1 MPNKYDAF
9 LADSVGEDQYN
20 GVLQDLPTLDP
31 ASLAK
36 AGAVAPDV
44 AAESQKLSASTGLP
58 PDVVQRNMDEVK
70 QRTQLNDYN
79 RFVTEN
85 PELLNLA
92 RDPNFSQVAHDDTQS
107 IGLLKNIFYKL
118 KDSAASIVGGAL
130 VGAESMAK
138 AGQMALGDV
147 VISSDGLKY
156 VPPSE
161 IKNMAP
167 DVIENFLM
175 GWGKQYLNQNSGT
188 TPFATWQD
196 VKDADGVVE
205 TAVATG
211 AFGIDQMITSV
222 PYMALSLASLPASA
236 LSYSGRLLESR
247 LENRGDS
254 TITPEDLNIAFVG
267 GTVAAALDR
276 YGAEQV
282 LGSIK
287 ALGATAVRRIA
298 RAAVAEAA
306 TEAPQEG
313 IEYLTENLGIKPITL
328 QALGDRMLAGAV
340 GAGIAGGAMRGG
352 IEVTYSGVSYIA
364 KRNADAA
371 QAKAAGEALGELTQ
385 AVQDSQLRERS
396 PEQFSRLVDALAPDT
411 ELYLDPIDAGEALQ
425 QSEADI
431 PPGLTER
438 VADAEA
444 HGVPVRVTAAEYAT
458 YLSSDPNLAKRVRF
472 GRPDAMTVE
481 EADAVQKEFD
491 ARAEAVLADADHADA
506 LKAQAVEI
514 HNNIRDQVVATG
526 RFRADVAGAYATL
539 MENFYVATAA
549 RLGITPGEMYQ
560 RYPVRI
566 TPDSA
571 VTGPESLAQIP
582 PESFRTEQ
590 HDGGATIFAT
600 DPGTGNEIGKL
611 ETVPRGDTEI
621 QIKFADL
628 APSMRGQGIGQ
639 QLIEQAYSVATQQGK
654 KLVSDNVVSAAQLRA
669 YEGLR
674 RKGWTIEYSDPVKV
688 QEILD
693 LAARRPERAAALGVA
708 GDAPVVTRIEP
719 PGSLKQNI
727 ALPPW
732 AEEYAALGGVI
743 EPDGTTVVW
752 HATTKDKAAKILQQ
766 GVLKRPSD
774 APDSYGVYF
783 AGGRDAK
790 SVASDYG
797 DGTLIPVRVR
807 VADIKPDD
815 IFPGR
820 RLDFSAATKNGIYR
834 PVAVGEAALKPLGSL
849 QQPMYHGSPH
859 DFTHFSLE
867 HIGTGE
873 GAQAYGHGLYFAEDP
888 RVAKSYMQLDNPNGY
903 LTVQL
908 PNGNKIIG
916 DSISDKGLQAIAAL
930 EKGARAAGQF
940 KHNTAYYAK
949 SYSNDPEVL
958 QLINEWKDAK
968 IGYQKHS
975 SLYKVDIPGTAIEK
989 MLDWDKPMSEQPI
1002 ALANIKKIAALPE
1015 FKNGLLGEALQPF
1028 ELKNTTGQ
1036 TVQNILSTYFDND
1049 KEKVSGLL
1057 NRAGIPGL
1065 KYLDAGS
1072 RDEGKGTHNVVVWDQ
1087 NVIDELNKQVEKALY
1102 QQGDRGQISFA
1113 RTDGQM
1119 TGLISLFQS
1128 ADLTTFLHEGGHF
1141 YMEVLS
1147 DLAAQPD
1154 APPGV
1159 REDMEALLKWFNYD
1173 GTVEEWRALSLD
1185 ERRANHEQF
1194 ARGFEN
1200 WLMEGKA
1207 PSEPLRRMFQR
1218 FRAWLINIYKSVA
1231 GLNVRLTDEVRGVMS
1246 RMVATQEQIQEAEQA
1261 RDYAPLFDQQAASG
1275 LSPEEWATYQ
1285 ESAALATEYAQDQLQ
1300 AKSLRNLRYLDNARS
1315 KELKRLQKENAL
1327 KRAQVEAEVA
1337 DEVAREP
1344 VRIAET
1350 LLKDGVTWTP
1360 GPDGNPVEVT
1370 LDGPHKLSRAKL
1382 EADYGS
1388 TADYKAVAAA
1398 AGAVDTSRVRAPW
1411 QQLPASLLT
1420 SGEGLSADEVAEL
1433 VGMTSGDELV
1443 QSLLA
1448 MQPREQVISRL
1459 TDQRVLERYGELN
1472 DPAELQRA
1480 VDQAIH
1486 NRFRARV
1493 VATEL
1498 AALDASLKQLP
1509 GGLPALR
1516 RAARHAAEDVVN
1528 RTRIRDVR
1536 PGQFAAAETRAAK
1549 DARAALESGDLK
1561 TASIRKRDQMFN
1573 GYAAKNAAKMLDR
1586 VDTGL
1591 DYLRK
1596 FNRDSTRKALDPSY
1610 RDQIDKMLERFDLRK
1625 VSLTQLDKRAS
1636 LLEWIKEQEADGN
1649 EPVIPDY
1656 LLDEAR
1662 RKNYRNMTVQ
1672 EFTDLVDAVKNI
1684 EHLGR
1689 LKQRLLT
1696 VQKQRRFAEV
1706 VADLA
1711 NSINENAPE
1720 GPSKQTLERDLTLWG
1735 RVAAVTHEWLT
1746 HLRKLSSV
1754 ARQVD
1759 GGKDGG
1765 VFWDNFVRPLNAAG
1779 DVELTM
1785 RRKAAV
1791 RLHELTQQVPAFNPS
1806 LARQAGQRITGPR
1819 KLYIPEIK
1827 TSLST
1832 EARLAVALNWG
1843 NEGNR
1848 QRIMDGNKWTET
1860 QAKAVIDTL
1869 TKDEMN
1875 FVQNVFDF
1883 IGEYWPEIAAKEER
1897 VTGIRPPRVE
1907 ATPIITR
1914 HGTYPGG
1921 YYPIVADS
1929 MRSEI
1934 SAQQNDAELISQA
1947 LKGAV
1952 TRATTRRGH
1961 TKARVGGTAPVR
1973 LDLGVIT
1980 QHVSQVIHDLAWH
1993 ETLIDVGR
2001 LLRAPDVSN
2010 AIRDHYGAEFTRLMR
2025 KTFDDV
2031 ARGEVVARDAGE
2043 KVVNYFRV
2051 GSTIAGLGLS
2061 VNTALLQLTGFA
2073 QSVVRVG
2080 YGPMLRGLM
2089 EFSARP
2095 MESIKRVREASAFMA
2110 ERSELLNRELG
2121 EITNTLDGKPRS
2133 LTRFYFMPIQAFQ
2146 VAVDVPTW
2154 LAAYNKAIASPD
2166 ISHDQAV
2173 AMADQAVRDAQSSGA
2188 THDLAEVQRG
2198 NAYKKLL
2205 TNFYSYFSA
2214 TYQLSAESIQNF
2226 KREKSAAA
2234 AIKMA
2239 SDFFMLY
2246 AVPTGLGLLIREG
2259 LRGDLDDEDELALH
2273 FFQELLANILG
2284 VFPYIREIAGAIQ
2297 GYEYRGP
2304 AGLSVLAHGTAVV
2317 QQVEQ
2322 GEVDEALLRAMNRFG
2337 GVAFHYPSSQV
2348 DRTVRGIIAVSEGDA
2363 GPQAVLVG
2371 PPKKE

>member
-9 LADSVGEDQYN
+9 LADSVGEDKYS

-36 AGAVAPDV
+36 AGAVTPDV

-70 QRTQLNDYN
+70 QRTQLNDYS

-130 VGAESMAK
+130 VGAESVAK

-313 IEYLTENLGIKPITL
+313 IEYLTENMGIKPITL

-352 IEVTYSGVSYIA
+352 IEVTHSGVSYLA
-364 KRNADAA
+364 KRNADVA

-411 ELYLDPIDAGEALQ
+411 ELYLDPLDAGEALQ

-431 PPGLTER
+431 PPDLTER
-438 VADAEA
+438 VTDAEA

-514 HNNIRDQVVATG
+514 HNNIRDQIVATG

-582 PESFRTEQ
+582 PESFRTEPRD
-590 HDGGATIFAT
+590 DGGATIFAT
-600 DPGTGNEIGKL
+600 DPGTGSEIGKL
-611 ETVPRGDTEI
+611 ETAPRGDTEI

-639 QLIEQAYSVATQQGK
+639 QLIEQAYSVAAQQGR
-654 KLVSDNVVSAAQLRA
+654 KLVSDNAVSAAQLRA

-674 RKGWTIEYSDPVKV
+674 RKGWTIEYSAPVKV

-708 GDAPVVTRIEP
+708 GDVPVVARIEP
-719 PGSLKQNI
+719 PGSL
-727 ALPPW
+727 
-732 AEEYAALGGVI
+732 
-743 EPDGTTVVW
+743 
-752 HATTKDKAAKILQQ
+752 
-766 GVLKRPSD
+766 
-774 APDSYGVYF
+774 
-783 AGGRDAK
+783 
-790 SVASDYG
+790 
-797 DGTLIPVRVR
+797 
-807 VADIKPDD
+807 
-815 IFPGR
+815 
-820 RLDFSAATKNGIYR
+820 
-834 PVAVGEAALKPLGSL
+834 
-849 QQPMYHGSPH
+849 QQP
-859 DFTHFSLE
+859 
-867 HIGTGE
+867 
-873 GAQAYGHGLYFAEDP
+873 
-888 RVAKSYMQLDNPNGY
+888 
-903 LTVQL
+903 
-908 PNGNKIIG
+908 
-916 DSISDKGLQAIAAL
+916 
-930 EKGARAAGQF
+930 
-940 KHNTAYYAK
+940 
-949 SYSNDPEVL
+949 
-958 QLINEWKDAK
+958 
-968 IGYQKHS
+968 
-975 SLYKVDIPGTAIEK
+975 
-989 MLDWDKPMSEQPI
+989 
-1002 ALANIKKIAALPE
+1002 
-1015 FKNGLLGEALQPF
+1015 
-1028 ELKNTTGQ
+1028 
-1036 TVQNILSTYFDND
+1036 
-1049 KEKVSGLL
+1049 
-1057 NRAGIPGL
+1057 
-1065 KYLDAGS
+1065 
-1072 RDEGKGTHNVVVWDQ
+1072 
-1087 NVIDELNKQVEKALY
+1087 
-1102 QQGDRGQISFA
+1102 GDRGQISFV

-1141 YMEVLS
+1141 YLEVLS

-1154 APPGV
+1154 TPPGV

-1173 GTVEEWRALSLD
+1173 GTIEEWRALSLD

-1218 FRAWLINIYKSVA
+1218 FRAWLINIYRSVA
-1231 GLNVRLTDEVRGVMS
+1231 GLNVQLTDEVRDVMS

-1350 LLKDGVTWTP
+1350 LLKDGVTWTL

-1398 AGAVDTSRVRAPW
+1398 AGAVDTSTVRAPW

-1561 TASIRKRDQMFN
+1561 TASIRKRDQLFN

-1636 LLEWIKEQEADGN
+1636 LLEWVKEQEADGN

-1711 NSINENAPE
+1711 NSINENAPA

-1735 RVAAVTHEWLT
+1735 RVATVTHEWLT

-1759 GGKDGG
+1759 GGRDGG

-1785 RRKAAV
+1785 RRKAAI

-1827 TSLST
+1827 ASLST

-1869 TKDEMN
+1869 TKDEMD

-1897 VTGIRPPRVE
+1897 VTGVRPPRVE
-1907 ATPIITR
+1907 AAPIITR
-1914 HGTYPGG
+1914 HGAYPGG

-2001 LLRAPDVSN
+2001 LLRAPEVSN

>member
-9 LADSVGEDQYN
+9 LADSVGEDKYS

-36 AGAVAPDV
+36 AGAVTPDV

-70 QRTQLNDYN
+70 QRTQLNDYS

-130 VGAESMAK
+130 VGAESVAK

-188 TPFATWQD
+188 APFATWQD

-313 IEYLTENLGIKPITL
+313 IEYLTENMGIKPITL

-352 IEVTYSGVSYIA
+352 IEVTHSGVSYLA
-364 KRNADAA
+364 KRNADVA

-411 ELYLDPIDAGEALQ
+411 ELYLDPLDAGEALQ

-431 PPGLTER
+431 PPDLTER
-438 VADAEA
+438 VTDAEA

-514 HNNIRDQVVATG
+514 HNNIRDQIVATG

-560 RYPVRI
+560 RYPVHI
-566 TPDSA
+566 TPDST

-582 PESFRTEQ
+582 PESFRTEPRD
-590 HDGGATIFAT
+590 DGGATIFAT
-600 DPGTGNEIGKL
+600 DPGTGSEIGKL
-611 ETVPRGDTEI
+611 ETAPRGDTEI

-639 QLIEQAYSVATQQGK
+639 QLIEQAYSVAAQQGR
-654 KLVSDNVVSAAQLRA
+654 KLVSDNAVSAAQLRA

-674 RKGWTIEYSDPVKV
+674 RKGWTIEYSAPVKV

-708 GDAPVVTRIEP
+708 GDVPVVARIEP
-719 PGSLKQNI
+719 PGSL
-727 ALPPW
+727 
-732 AEEYAALGGVI
+732 
-743 EPDGTTVVW
+743 
-752 HATTKDKAAKILQQ
+752 
-766 GVLKRPSD
+766 
-774 APDSYGVYF
+774 
-783 AGGRDAK
+783 
-790 SVASDYG
+790 
-797 DGTLIPVRVR
+797 
-807 VADIKPDD
+807 
-815 IFPGR
+815 
-820 RLDFSAATKNGIYR
+820 
-834 PVAVGEAALKPLGSL
+834 
-849 QQPMYHGSPH
+849 QQP
-859 DFTHFSLE
+859 
-867 HIGTGE
+867 
-873 GAQAYGHGLYFAEDP
+873 
-888 RVAKSYMQLDNPNGY
+888 
-903 LTVQL
+903 
-908 PNGNKIIG
+908 
-916 DSISDKGLQAIAAL
+916 
-930 EKGARAAGQF
+930 
-940 KHNTAYYAK
+940 
-949 SYSNDPEVL
+949 
-958 QLINEWKDAK
+958 
-968 IGYQKHS
+968 
-975 SLYKVDIPGTAIEK
+975 
-989 MLDWDKPMSEQPI
+989 
-1002 ALANIKKIAALPE
+1002 
-1015 FKNGLLGEALQPF
+1015 
-1028 ELKNTTGQ
+1028 
-1036 TVQNILSTYFDND
+1036 
-1049 KEKVSGLL
+1049 
-1057 NRAGIPGL
+1057 
-1065 KYLDAGS
+1065 
-1072 RDEGKGTHNVVVWDQ
+1072 
-1087 NVIDELNKQVEKALY
+1087 
-1102 QQGDRGQISFA
+1102 GDRGQISFV

-1141 YMEVLS
+1141 YLEVLS

-1154 APPGV
+1154 TPPGV

-1173 GTVEEWRALSLD
+1173 GTIEEWRALSLD

-1218 FRAWLINIYKSVA
+1218 FRAWLINIYRSVA
-1231 GLNVRLTDEVRGVMS
+1231 GLNVQLTDEVRDVMS

-1398 AGAVDTSRVRAPW
+1398 AGAVDTSTVRAPW

-1561 TASIRKRDQMFN
+1561 TASIRKRDQLFN

-1636 LLEWIKEQEADGN
+1636 LLEWVKEQEADGN

-1711 NSINENAPE
+1711 NSINENAPA

-1759 GGKDGG
+1759 GGRDGG

-1785 RRKAAV
+1785 RRKAAI

-1827 TSLST
+1827 ASLST

-1869 TKDEMN
+1869 TKDEMD

-1897 VTGIRPPRVE
+1897 VTGVRPPRVE
-1907 ATPIITR
+1907 AAPIITR
-1914 HGTYPGG
+1914 HGAYPGG

-2001 LLRAPDVSN
+2001 LLRAPEVSN

>member
-849 QQPMYHGSPH
+849 QQP
-859 DFTHFSLE
+859 
-867 HIGTGE
+867 
-873 GAQAYGHGLYFAEDP
+873 
-888 RVAKSYMQLDNPNGY
+888 
-903 LTVQL
+903 
-908 PNGNKIIG
+908 
-916 DSISDKGLQAIAAL
+916 
-930 EKGARAAGQF
+930 
-940 KHNTAYYAK
+940 
-949 SYSNDPEVL
+949 
-958 QLINEWKDAK
+958 
-968 IGYQKHS
+968 
-975 SLYKVDIPGTAIEK
+975 
-989 MLDWDKPMSEQPI
+989 
-1002 ALANIKKIAALPE
+1002 
-1015 FKNGLLGEALQPF
+1015 
-1028 ELKNTTGQ
+1028 
-1036 TVQNILSTYFDND
+1036 
-1049 KEKVSGLL
+1049 
-1057 NRAGIPGL
+1057 
-1065 KYLDAGS
+1065 
-1072 RDEGKGTHNVVVWDQ
+1072 
-1087 NVIDELNKQVEKALY
+1087 
-1102 QQGDRGQISFA
+1102 GDRGQISFA

-1141 YMEVLS
+1141 YLEVLS
-1147 DLAAQPD
+1147 DLAAQSD
-1154 APPGV
+1154 TPPGV
-1159 REDMEALLKWFNYD
+1159 REDMEALLKWFNYN

-1231 GLNVRLTDEVRGVMS
+1231 GLNVQLTDEVRDVMS

-1459 TDQRVLERYGELN
+1459 TDQRVLERYGEMN

>member
-9 LADSVGEDQYN
+9 LADSVGEDKYS

-36 AGAVAPDV
+36 AGAVTPDV

-70 QRTQLNDYN
+70 QRTQLNDYS

-130 VGAESMAK
+130 VGAESVAK

-267 GTVAAALDR
+267 GTVAAALNR

-313 IEYLTENLGIKPITL
+313 IEYLTENMGIKPITL

-352 IEVTYSGVSYIA
+352 IEVTHSGVSYLA
-364 KRNADAA
+364 KRNADVA

-411 ELYLDPIDAGEALQ
+411 ELYLDPLDAGEALQ

-431 PPGLTER
+431 PPDLTER
-438 VADAEA
+438 VTDAEA

-514 HNNIRDQVVATG
+514 HNNIRDQIVATG

-560 RYPVRI
+560 RYPVHI
-566 TPDSA
+566 TPDST

-582 PESFRTEQ
+582 PESFRTEPRD
-590 HDGGATIFAT
+590 DGGATIFAT

-611 ETVPRGDTEI
+611 ETAPRGDTEI

-639 QLIEQAYSVATQQGK
+639 QLIEQAYSVAAQQGR
-654 KLVSDNVVSAAQLRA
+654 KLVSDNAVSAAQLRA

-674 RKGWTIEYSDPVKV
+674 RKGWTIEYSAPVKV

-708 GDAPVVTRIEP
+708 GDVPVVARIEP
-719 PGSLKQNI
+719 PGSL
-727 ALPPW
+727 
-732 AEEYAALGGVI
+732 
-743 EPDGTTVVW
+743 
-752 HATTKDKAAKILQQ
+752 
-766 GVLKRPSD
+766 
-774 APDSYGVYF
+774 
-783 AGGRDAK
+783 
-790 SVASDYG
+790 
-797 DGTLIPVRVR
+797 
-807 VADIKPDD
+807 
-815 IFPGR
+815 
-820 RLDFSAATKNGIYR
+820 
-834 PVAVGEAALKPLGSL
+834 
-849 QQPMYHGSPH
+849 QQP
-859 DFTHFSLE
+859 
-867 HIGTGE
+867 
-873 GAQAYGHGLYFAEDP
+873 
-888 RVAKSYMQLDNPNGY
+888 
-903 LTVQL
+903 
-908 PNGNKIIG
+908 
-916 DSISDKGLQAIAAL
+916 
-930 EKGARAAGQF
+930 
-940 KHNTAYYAK
+940 
-949 SYSNDPEVL
+949 
-958 QLINEWKDAK
+958 
-968 IGYQKHS
+968 
-975 SLYKVDIPGTAIEK
+975 
-989 MLDWDKPMSEQPI
+989 
-1002 ALANIKKIAALPE
+1002 
-1015 FKNGLLGEALQPF
+1015 
-1028 ELKNTTGQ
+1028 
-1036 TVQNILSTYFDND
+1036 
-1049 KEKVSGLL
+1049 
-1057 NRAGIPGL
+1057 
-1065 KYLDAGS
+1065 
-1072 RDEGKGTHNVVVWDQ
+1072 
-1087 NVIDELNKQVEKALY
+1087 
-1102 QQGDRGQISFA
+1102 GDRGQISFV

-1141 YMEVLS
+1141 YLEVLS

-1154 APPGV
+1154 TPPGV

-1173 GTVEEWRALSLD
+1173 GTIEEWRALSLD

-1218 FRAWLINIYKSVA
+1218 FRAWLINIYRSVA
-1231 GLNVRLTDEVRGVMS
+1231 GLNVQLTDEVRDVMS

-1398 AGAVDTSRVRAPW
+1398 AGAVDTSTVRAPW

-1561 TASIRKRDQMFN
+1561 TASIRKRDQLFN

-1636 LLEWIKEQEADGN
+1636 LLEWVKEQEADGN

-1711 NSINENAPE
+1711 NSINENAPA

-1735 RVAAVTHEWLT
+1735 RVATVTHEWLT

-1785 RRKAAV
+1785 RRKAAI

-1827 TSLST
+1827 ASLST

-1869 TKDEMN
+1869 TKDEMD

-1897 VTGIRPPRVE
+1897 VTGVRPPRVE
-1907 ATPIITR
+1907 AAPIITR
-1914 HGTYPGG
+1914 HGAYPGG

-2001 LLRAPDVSN
+2001 LLRAPEVSN